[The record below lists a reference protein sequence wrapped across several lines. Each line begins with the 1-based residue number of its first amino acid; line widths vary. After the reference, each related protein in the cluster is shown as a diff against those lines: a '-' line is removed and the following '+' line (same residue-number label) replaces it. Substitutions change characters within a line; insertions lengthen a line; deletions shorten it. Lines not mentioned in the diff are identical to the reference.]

1 MELMYVAD
9 VGRMMNADA
18 RALAT
23 LTVLALGTFTAGV
36 HIAAWRICLVGI
48 VLAAGV
54 PAIAWLEQSAL
65 LLLLIAVVLIALIAP
80 FFWRDKRAKK
90 PDASPYPQQQ

>member
-1 MELMYVAD
+1 
-9 VGRMMNADA
+9 
-18 RALAT
+18 
-23 LTVLALGTFTAGV
+23 
-36 HIAAWRICLVGI
+36 

-65 LLLLIAVVLIALIAP
+65 LLLLIALVLIALIAP